1 MVEVSLVEDSRED
14 YGDLA
19 RMIEDRAE
27 RGRVLYAAMRP
38 LIVRL
43 SADTY
48 SVPSS
53 GNSRRSYR
61 VRYGGTVETCSCVDF
76 EVHGGR
82 VPCKHLQLLG
92 IMFAVR
98 RRPSVAEIAVS
109 KAGDPFAH
117 AGVKREEE
125 RHADKEDQG
134 PDD

>member
-1 MVEVSLVEDSRED
+1 VVEVSLVEDSRED

-61 VRYGGTVETCSCVDF
+61 VRYGRTVEDCSCPDHRHHP
-76 EVHGGR
+76 EVSCR
-82 VPCKHLQLLG
+82 HLACLG
-92 IMFAVR
+92 IMYGTR
-98 RRPSVAEIAVS
+98 RLAKSGLRQLEDRYRHELL
-109 KAGDPFAH
+109 GD
-117 AGVKREEE
+117 EE
-125 RHADKEDQG
+125 RQELRDEIRETRYAG
-134 PDD
+134 